1 MVIRYM
7 KRQALR
13 IGNCF
18 NGKAQLRDS
27 RLPGF
32 TIVELLIVIVVIGIL
47 AAISIV
53 AYNGIQE
60 RAYIARVDTAVA
72 QYAKIIKAYE
82 AITDVQVQEAYK
94 NFTGGWYSTS
104 ICLGRI
110 SDYPAAP
117 PPVAGS
123 SNPYRAGACVAS
135 HSPGPSWQV
144 IPEFTLHLEQITGA
158 QLPDISSFKTTFSQR
173 GITLLTGTRE
183 LHYKLPGSSCPGS
196 DTASTSSYNEVFCR
210 RKL

>member
-1 MVIRYM
+1 M
-7 KRQALR
+7 KKLTLR
-13 IGNCF
+13 IGNYL
-18 NGKAQLRDS
+18 NGKVQIRDN

-72 QYAKIIKAYE
+72 QYVKVIKAYE
-82 AITDVQVQEAYK
+82 AITGVQIEEAYK
-94 NFTGGWYSTS
+94 NFTTS
-104 ICLGRI
+104 GPSSACLGRI

-117 PPVAGS
+117 PVAGS
-123 SNPYRAGACVAS
+123 SSPYLAGSCNS
-135 HSPGPSWQV
+135 GTSPLPSMQV

-158 QLPDISSFKTTFSQR
+158 QFPDISSFKTTFSQR
-173 GITLLTGTRE
+173 GIKLLTGTRE
-183 LHYKLPGSSCPGS
+183 LQYKLPGSSCPGS
-196 DTASTSSYNEVFCR
+196 DTAITPGNNEIYCR